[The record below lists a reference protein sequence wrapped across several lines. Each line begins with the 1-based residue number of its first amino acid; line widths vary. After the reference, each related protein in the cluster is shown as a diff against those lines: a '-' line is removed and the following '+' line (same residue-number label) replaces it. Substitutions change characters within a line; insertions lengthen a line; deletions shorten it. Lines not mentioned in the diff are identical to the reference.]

1 MHLVPVA
8 LVASLGSLVVGAS
21 IARSGQYN
29 RFLVAGRLF
38 IVLGLG
44 LLVATTIAP
53 KHSRARNTLEFLGVL
68 PIATGNQ
75 IISSVSMVAIMT
87 IRDPKDLAACTGLAS
102 GMLTDQLNGFHPKAH
117 SSQYLNR

>member
-8 LVASLGSLVVGAS
+8 LVASFGSLVVGAA
-21 IARSGQYN
+21 IARSGHYN
-29 RFLVAGRLF
+29 RYLVIGRCC

-44 LLVATTIAP
+44 LLVATTIA
-53 KHSRARNTLEFLGVL
+53 SRQSKTRNVLEFLGVL
-68 PIATGNQ
+68 PTATGFQ

-102 GMLTDQLNGFHPKAH
+102 GKIYISLV
-117 SSQYLNR
+117 